1 MDGEEPMNRY
11 DMYMTTKQGEGLKKL
26 SKETGMN
33 ISEIIR
39 RAIDEYLKKEFRL
52 LEKSRQKS
60 SEETKS

>member
-1 MDGEEPMNRY
+1 MNRY